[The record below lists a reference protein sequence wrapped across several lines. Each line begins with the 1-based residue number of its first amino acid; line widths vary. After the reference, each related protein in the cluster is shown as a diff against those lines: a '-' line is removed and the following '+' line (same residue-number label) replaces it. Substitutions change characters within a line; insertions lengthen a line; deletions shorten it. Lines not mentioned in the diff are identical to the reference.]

1 MSDSSPQ
8 AIVFLIDNSAASLDG
23 DFYPNRLEAQKH
35 AVARLSSW
43 FMRQSKLTQVGVG
56 TMGGSACGIAS
67 CLTSDMTRFTRA
79 LDRIPRGGD
88 CCLDHAIHC
97 AILSLKMHISEVKV
111 LRILAMISS
120 RTELTAQG
128 IAEIARLTAKDKIS
142 IDIVA
147 FGDDVQ
153 RELLE
158 SFVFQMPAQS
168 HLIWCPVGGPLLC
181 DAIFG
186 SEIGPGVEAGR
197 RLVATDNDDPELE
210 ATIQM
215 SMAESRRNDDDELQA
230 AIRASREEGL
240 GAAEVE
246 LMTAI
251 QASMA
256 DQPKQAEEKKKEEE
270 KKPDEEK

>member
-35 AVARLSSW
+35 AVARLSNW

-67 CLTSDMTRFTRA
+67 CLTSDLTRFTRA
-79 LDRIPRGGD
+79 LDRIPRGGE
-88 CCLDHAIHC
+88 CCFDHAIHC
-97 AILSLKMHISEVKV
+97 AILSLKMHTNDVKV
-111 LRILAMISS
+111 LRIVALISS
-120 RTELTAQG
+120 RTALTTQG

-142 IDIVA
+142 IDVVA
-147 FGDDVQ
+147 FGDDVE

-158 SFVFQMPAQS
+158 YFVLQMPPPS
-168 HLIWCPVGGPLLC
+168 HLISFPVGGPLLC

-197 RLVATDNDDPELE
+197 RLAATDNDDPELA

-215 SMAESRRNDDDELQA
+215 SMAELRRDDDDELQA

-240 GAAEVE
+240 GAAEVD

-251 QASMA
+251 QASMD
-256 DQPKQAEEKKKEEE
+256 DQAKQTDEQKKDEE